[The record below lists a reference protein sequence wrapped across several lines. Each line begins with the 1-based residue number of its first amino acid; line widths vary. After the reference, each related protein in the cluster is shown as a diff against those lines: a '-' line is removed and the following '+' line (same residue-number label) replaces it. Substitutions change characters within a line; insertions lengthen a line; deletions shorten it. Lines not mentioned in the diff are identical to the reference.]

1 MIRHLIPF
9 AGYPIFVMKNEFN
22 LKKEELSFLKN
33 LKYKKH
39 VSGNNLK
46 LSVDTNILE
55 LKKLQRLK
63 KFIENSLNIY
73 VSNVLEIKNKFS
85 FCQSWSTIQNGK
97 AYHPKHAHPNHIIS
111 SVYYAKADETSL
123 IFRINKSI
131 IQDGFFFDYDIKNY
145 NFFNSDIYTIPLKT
159 GDIIFFPGQLN
170 HESVINNEKERIIV
184 GSSFFIEGK
193 IGNKNNKSNF
203 VISTTKDE

>member
-1 MIRHLIPF
+1 MIKYLIPF
-9 AGYPIFVMKNEFN
+9 AGYPIFVIKNEFN

-33 LKYKKH
+33 LKYKNH
-39 VSGNNLK
+39 NSQNNLK

-63 KFIENSLNIY
+63 KFIKNSLDLY
-73 VSNVLEIKNKFS
+73 VSNILEIKNKFS

-97 AYHPKHAHPNHIIS
+97 AYHPRHAHPNHIIS
-111 SVYYAKADETSL
+111 SVYYAKAKETNL

-131 IQDGFFFDYDIKNY
+131 IQDGFLFDYDIKNY
-145 NFFNSDIYTIPLKT
+145 NFFNSDMYTIPLKT

-170 HESVINNEKERIIV
+170 HESAMNNEKERIIV
-184 GSSFFIEGK
+184 GSSFFIKGK
-193 IGNKNNKSNF
+193 IGDKDSKSNF
-203 VISTTKDE
+203 VIYTNKDE

>member
-55 LKKLQRLK
+55 L
-63 KFIENSLNIY
+63 
-73 VSNVLEIKNKFS
+73 
-85 FCQSWSTIQNGK
+85 
-97 AYHPKHAHPNHIIS
+97 
-111 SVYYAKADETSL
+111 
-123 IFRINKSI
+123 
-131 IQDGFFFDYDIKNY
+131 
-145 NFFNSDIYTIPLKT
+145 
-159 GDIIFFPGQLN
+159 
-170 HESVINNEKERIIV
+170 
-184 GSSFFIEGK
+184 
-193 IGNKNNKSNF
+193 
-203 VISTTKDE
+203 